1 MSATTTDV
9 LVTLPDRYRIERP
22 LGAGAMAAVY
32 LAEDL
37 KHRRWVAV
45 KVFRPEM
52 QEVLGARFLREI
64 EVLAGLSHPHILPL
78 YDSGD
83 LGGMLYYVMPHVTGG
98 SLRDLLDREPQ
109 LPITT
114 AVRIGREVADALHYA
129 HQQGV
134 VHRDIKP
141 ENILLEADH
150 AVLSDF
156 GIALTS
162 SGPEHERITS
172 GGLSIGT
179 PHYMSPEQASAEPT
193 VDGRS
198 DQYSLAC
205 VIYEMLAGQVPFVGP
220 NARAIIARQI
230 ADPVPPLSTVR
241 PELSPRF
248 VHTIERAL
256 AKVPTDR
263 FATMRDF
270 ADALAAPPEAD
281 TAPTRSLAVLPLTNL
296 SGQPDHDYLCDGISE
311 EIIHALLK
319 VRGLHVASRTSAFAF
334 RGQSHDIRSV
344 GSALGVRNV
353 LEGSLQVSGRRL
365 RVTARLVRAVDGYM
379 FWSERFD
386 RELEDVLAIQD
397 EIAESVVRSLRV
409 VLSRDERS
417 AIRRG
422 RTDDAQA
429 HAGYLRGRQ
438 FFAQF
443 RRKSLEHAREMFRQ
457 ATARDADYAR
467 AWAGIADASSFLYL
481 YFGTREADLEE
492 AESASERAVA
502 LAPDLAEAHASR
514 GLAVSLRGGYEAASR
529 EFQTAVRLD
538 PKLFE
543 ARYFHARAAF
553 QAGRLEDAL
562 HLFEEACHVR
572 EDYQA
577 RLLWAQCYAALG
589 RDEETAKAYGRA
601 RQVIEDHLDLNPGD
615 TRALMLGG
623 SAVARLGDVATARAW
638 GERTLAIDPEDA
650 VVRYGVACIFSMIG
664 ETDRALDL
672 LADAVD
678 AGFRMR
684 EWVEND
690 PDLNALRSD
699 PRYTA
704 IIHSLAAGPAQD

>member
-365 RVTARLVRAVDGYM
+365 RVTARLVR
-379 FWSERFD
+379 
-386 RELEDVLAIQD
+386 
-397 EIAESVVRSLRV
+397 
-409 VLSRDERS
+409 
-417 AIRRG
+417 
-422 RTDDAQA
+422 
-429 HAGYLRGRQ
+429 
-438 FFAQF
+438 
-443 RRKSLEHAREMFRQ
+443 
-457 ATARDADYAR
+457 
-467 AWAGIADASSFLYL
+467 
-481 YFGTREADLEE
+481 
-492 AESASERAVA
+492 
-502 LAPDLAEAHASR
+502 
-514 GLAVSLRGGYEAASR
+514 
-529 EFQTAVRLD
+529 
-538 PKLFE
+538 
-543 ARYFHARAAF
+543 
-553 QAGRLEDAL
+553 
-562 HLFEEACHVR
+562 
-572 EDYQA
+572 
-577 RLLWAQCYAALG
+577 
-589 RDEETAKAYGRA
+589 
-601 RQVIEDHLDLNPGD
+601 
-615 TRALMLGG
+615 
-623 SAVARLGDVATARAW
+623 
-638 GERTLAIDPEDA
+638 
-650 VVRYGVACIFSMIG
+650 
-664 ETDRALDL
+664 
-672 LADAVD
+672 
-678 AGFRMR
+678 
-684 EWVEND
+684 
-690 PDLNALRSD
+690 
-699 PRYTA
+699 
-704 IIHSLAAGPAQD
+704 